1 MQASPMRRRRL
12 RAWLRL
18 EHPAMATGLDA
29 LGDHRI
35 GAGGL
40 HQSRFLRRG
49 GTDQYADARRLQRAN
64 LVAGRRAEMEADR
77 RRPLFQQHRQQG
89 RVFEEAQ
96 VDVVQARRRLGA
108 ELGEQRLQVVQPG
121 ALAGRVGLP
130 RAVAEQVDVE
140 RLVGQPAHLADQ
152 RPAFLGGAT
161 GDGDRTE
168 PAGVGYGGGQR
179 RRGDA
184 EHGCLDDRLLDAE
197 QAREAVSH
205 GDSLSRSDDT
215 ASADA

>member
-1 MQASPMRRRRL
+1 
-12 RAWLRL
+12 
-18 EHPAMATGLDA
+18 
-29 LGDHRI
+29 
-35 GAGGL
+35 
-40 HQSRFLRRG
+40 
-49 GTDQYADARRLQRAN
+49 
-64 LVAGRRAEMEADR
+64 MEADR

-89 RVFEEAQ
+89 RVFEETQ
-96 VDVVQARRRLGA
+96 VDVLQPHRRLGA

-121 ALAGRVGLP
+121 ALAGRVGLT
-130 RAVAEQVDVE
+130 RAVAEQIDVE